1 MYATASANSDVV
13 LNRSFASHSR
23 SHSAE
28 PLDVEGGRGA
38 REKTQRN
45 EFSAHPNGIHNRV
58 QRAIQRD
65 AKALTNAAIVAAVV
79 CFLLAWRASWT
90 AASVFVACA
99 GSLAFAGHLAR
110 WTLAVDEG
118 SEDMRAVSDAIR
130 DGADGFFATQYG
142 LISRLAGVVAGSI
155 FFVYLFRATTP
166 EQQEA
171 GVGAFTMAT
180 LTTVSF
186 VSGAVCSGVSGYVGM
201 WVSVRANVRV
211 ASSARHGAR
220 EALTVALRAGGF
232 AALIVVGMTVLGV
245 TILFSV
251 FSFIFSVGRDGGMD
265 VHEIPLMLVGYG
277 FGASFVALF
286 AQLGGGIYTK
296 AADVGADLVGKV
308 EQGIPEDDPR
318 NPAVIADLVGDNVGD
333 CSARGADL
341 FESIAAEVISAMILG
356 ATMAKSA
363 GIEDSTGFI
372 MFPLVIHAMDC
383 IVSAC
388 GIMSISETS
397 TRR

>member
-13 LNRSFASHSR
+13 RNRSFASHSR

-130 DGADGFFATQYG
+130 DGA
-142 LISRLAGVVAGSI
+142 R
-155 FFVYLFRATTP
+155 
-166 EQQEA
+166 
-171 GVGAFTMAT
+171 GARR
-180 LTTVSF
+180 
-186 VSGAVCSGVSGYVGM
+186 
-201 WVSVRANVRV
+201 VRAKAHGEITR
-211 ASSARHGAR
+211 ASRRGTGQGGGRGGDFGDAR
-220 EALTVALRAGGF
+220 ENRG
-232 AALIVVGMTVLGV
+232 
-245 TILFSV
+245 
-251 FSFIFSVGRDGGMD
+251 DGGDELTRTSMC
-265 VHEIPLMLVGYG
+265 
-277 FGASFVALF
+277 
-286 AQLGGGIYTK
+286 
-296 AADVGADLVGKV
+296 
-308 EQGIPEDDPR
+308 
-318 NPAVIADLVGDNVGD
+318 N
-333 CSARGADL
+333 
-341 FESIAAEVISAMILG
+341 
-356 ATMAKSA
+356 KS
-363 GIEDSTGFI
+363 S
-372 MFPLVIHAMDC
+372 
-383 IVSAC
+383 
-388 GIMSISETS
+388 
-397 TRR
+397 

>member
-13 LNRSFASHSR
+13 RNRSFASHSR

-251 FSFIFSVGRDGGMD
+251 F
-265 VHEIPLMLVGYG
+265 
-277 FGASFVALF
+277 
-286 AQLGGGIYTK
+286 
-296 AADVGADLVGKV
+296 
-308 EQGIPEDDPR
+308 
-318 NPAVIADLVGDNVGD
+318 
-333 CSARGADL
+333 
-341 FESIAAEVISAMILG
+341 
-356 ATMAKSA
+356 
-363 GIEDSTGFI
+363 
-372 MFPLVIHAMDC
+372 
-383 IVSAC
+383 
-388 GIMSISETS
+388 
-397 TRR
+397 